1 MELIKIETRKI
12 NQELVQTISARE
24 LHEFLESRQQFSDW
38 IKNRIKTFVQLHKF
52 MELQTEGV
60 HYISLDMAKELSMVE
75 KKLDVISLNVRGN

>member
-1 MELIKIETRKI
+1 MNELIKIETRKI

-52 MELQTEGV
+52 MELQMEGV
-60 HYISLDMAKELSMVE
+60 LYLS
-75 KKLDVISLNVRGN
+75 RYG